1 MFDVS
6 PYLTEIEEISNSELS
21 AGEKIIQLNHLLDR
35 LSKSIVRDETLQF
48 ANQFSRLVFIAQKY
62 NLSKQH
68 EWLLQ
73 HFRVKAREIRRH
85 KGEKTPAAEYRHME
99 RAILDLCHIVE
110 GQTVTWTKSI
120 QEEKFK
126 TPTAETIR
134 VQITAI
140 DREKQELHCISEHA
154 PIELILKY
162 GVNDEQKVYL
172 TSIERFWVGAQLN
185 LVDCTTDNEGHLIPR
200 HFVLEPDYL
209 IDASALAEC
218 FQDYC
223 KSPLHYF
230 RNKFE
235 EKENRSYLLLGNLAN
250 FFLDKLIFAEH
261 PEEVS
266 FKDVYLQSFK
276 QSPFEYTSCNDIR
289 SDEDFR
295 NFMASAQQQFE
306 NIRRVI
312 SKDFPAR
319 KIDRERCILEP
330 SFFSE
335 KFGFQGRLD
344 MLQADDKQQRF
355 HIVELKSGKLPFPQS
370 EKGKIALN
378 HETQTAIYRMM
389 IESVFGAHSRA
400 IDAAILYS
408 AGNTPSENLRFS
420 AVYLQLEK
428 EIVNMRNLIVA
439 DEYQLTYGDNQTVE
453 NKFEELFQSVEGVGR
468 LPNFYIQKIENLSS
482 VLQQASDV
490 ERSYFYRFVRFI
502 AREMYLQKIG
512 DTEYE
517 SPTGVAALWNSDFA
531 ERAESLDVLY
541 DLTIGEKTM
550 NENDMSIRFCRNH
563 PENDIVNFR
572 EGDICIVYP
581 RNNESDNVLNKQILK
596 GTIEHITPEEVHIR
610 FRYKQNNPTYFNGN
624 HFWAVEHDTLDNS
637 YNGMYRNLFS
647 FLSAS
652 RRKRD
657 LLLGLQ
663 EPHTKQTEQTEEK
676 PYPENIIS
684 KALAAEDYFLIVG
697 PPGTG
702 KTSIFARRLIE
713 EYYAQPDTN
722 ILVLAYTNR
731 AVDELCE
738 AILAAF
744 DGKSPDEAPFIRIG
758 SELSCAEPY
767 RDKLLQRISEKAV
780 NREQLRDQI
789 EQTRIF
795 VATVA
800 SLNGKMELF
809 SLKNFQIAIV
819 DEASQILE
827 PQLIGILPKVNK
839 FILIGDHNQL
849 STIVLQKPLVSA
861 IHEPELNQIG
871 FLDCRDSFFERLFRV
886 CNANG
891 WEHACAQLTQ
901 QGRMHNDIANFPATF
916 YYSQGL
922 QPAGQWQQEAWTLEC
937 TAPCNLFD
945 KCVASQRVAMF
956 STEKL
961 FRFTP
966 SNKINET
973 EADIVVRLV
982 QSIHRIYEANGKSF
996 SSNMLGIIAPYRNQI
1011 ALIKHKLASAGI
1023 IDYEKIMVDTVERF
1037 QGSQRE
1043 VILLSFCVN
1052 QPYQLDLMC
1061 NLNHDGKVDRKLN
1074 VAITRARQQFFMTGN
1089 ARLLRRHP
1097 VYATL
1102 LDFYDSQTFV
1112 LNEIP

>member
-1 MFDVS
+1 MFDAS
-6 PYLTEIEEISNSELS
+6 PYLTEIEEISNSDLT
-21 AGEKIIQLNHLLDR
+21 AGEKIIRLNRLLDR

-68 EWLLQ
+68 EWQLQ
-73 HFRVKAREIRRH
+73 HFRVKAREIRRN
-85 KGEKTPAAEYRHME
+85 KGKKTPAAEYRRME
-99 RAILDLCHIVE
+99 RAFLDLCHIVG
-110 GQTVTWTKSI
+110 GQPVTQTEPI
-120 QEEKFK
+120 REEIAK
-126 TPTAETIR
+126 TPAAETMR

-140 DREKQELHCISEHA
+140 DREKKELHCISEHA
-154 PIELILKY
+154 PIELTIKY
-162 GVNDEQKVYL
+162 GINAEQNTYQA
-172 TSIERFWVGAQLN
+172 SIDRFWVGAQLN
-185 LVDCTTDNEGHLIPR
+185 LIDCTTDNEGCLIPR

-250 FFLDKLIFAEH
+250 FFLDKLVFAEH

-266 FKDVYLQSFK
+266 FMDVFLQSFK
-276 QSPFEYTSCNDIR
+276 QSPFEYASCNDIR

-295 NFMASAQQQFE
+295 DFMATARQQFE
-306 NIRRVI
+306 NIRRVVT
-312 SKDFPAR
+312 KDFPSR
-319 KIDRERCILEP
+319 KIDRKRCILEP

-344 MLQADDKQQRF
+344 MLQADAKQQKF
-355 HIVELKSGKLPFPQS
+355 NIVELKSGRLPFPPS

-389 IESVFGAHSRA
+389 IESVFGADSRA

-408 AGNTPSENLRFS
+408 AGNIPGENLRFA
-420 AVYLQLEK
+420 AVYKQLEK

-439 DEYQLTYGDNQTVE
+439 DEYQLTYGDNRSVE

-468 LPNFYIQKIENLSS
+468 LPAFYLNKIEALSS
-482 VLQQASDV
+482 VLQQATDV

-541 DLTIGEKTM
+541 DLTIDEKTM

-581 RNNESDNVLNKQILK
+581 RNSESDNVLNQQILK
-596 GTIEHITPEEVHIR
+596 GTIEHITPDEVHIR
-610 FRYKQNNPTYFNGN
+610 FRYKQHNPAYFDENRY
-624 HFWAVEHDTLDNS
+624 WAVEHDTLDNS

-652 RRKRD
+652 HRKRD

-663 EPHTKQTEQTEEK
+663 EPRTRQIEQTEEK

-738 AILAAF
+738 AINAAF
-744 DGKSPDEAPFIRIG
+744 DRKSPDNAPFIRIG

-767 RDKLLQRISEKAV
+767 RDRLLQRISEKAL
-780 NREQLRDQI
+780 NREQLRNEI

-795 VATVA
+795 VATIA
-800 SLNGKMELF
+800 SLNGRMELF
-809 SLKNFQIAIV
+809 SLKDFQIAIV

-827 PQLIGILPKVNK
+827 PQLVGILPKVNK

-849 STIVLQKPLVSA
+849 STIVLQKPIVSA
-861 IHEPELNQIG
+861 IHEPELNRIG
-871 FLDCRDSFFERLFRV
+871 FVDCRDSLFERLFRV
-886 CNANG
+886 CNTNG
-891 WEHACAQLTQ
+891 REDVCVQLTQ
-901 QGRMHNDIANFPATF
+901 QGRMHNDIANFPSTF

-922 QPAGQWQQEAWTLEC
+922 CPASEWQQETWTLEC
-937 TAPCNLFD
+937 ANYDNLFD
-945 KCVASQRVAMF
+945 RCVASQRVAVF

-966 SNKINET
+966 SDKINET
-973 EADIVVRLV
+973 EAEIVVRLV
-982 QSIHRIYEANGKSF
+982 QSINRIYEANGKSF
-996 SSNMLGIIAPYRNQI
+996 SSEMLGIIAPYRNQI

-1023 IDYEKIMVDTVERF
+1023 SDYEKIMVDTVERF

-1052 QPYQLDLMC
+1052 RPYQLDLMC
-1061 NLNHDGKVDRKLN
+1061 NLNHEGKVDRKLN

-1089 ARLLRRHP
+1089 AHLLRLHP

-1102 LDFYDSQTFV
+1102 LDYYDSQTFV

>member
-1 MFDVS
+1 MFDAS

-21 AGEKIIQLNHLLDR
+21 AGEKIVQLNRLLDR

-68 EWLLQ
+68 EWQLQ

-85 KGEKTPAAEYRHME
+85 KGEKTSATEYRRME
-99 RAILDLCHIVE
+99 RAIVDLCHIVE
-110 GQTVTWTKSI
+110 GQTVTWTESI
-120 QEEKFK
+120 QEEKSK

-154 PIELILKY
+154 PIELIVKY

-185 LVDCTTDNEGHLIPR
+185 LVDCTTDNEGRLIPR

-266 FKDVYLQSFK
+266 FKDVFLQSFK

-312 SKDFPAR
+312 SKDFPVR
-319 KIDRERCILEP
+319 KIDRKRCILEP

-344 MLQADDKQQRF
+344 MFQADDKQQKF
-355 HIVELKSGKLPFPQS
+355 NIVELKSGKLPFPQS

-389 IESVFGAHSRA
+389 VESVFRADSRA

-408 AGNTPSENLRFS
+408 AGNIPGENLRFA
-420 AVYLQLEK
+420 AVYQQLEK

-439 DEYQLTYGDNQTVE
+439 DEYRLTYGDNFVVE
-453 NKFEELFQSVEGVGR
+453 NKFEELFQSVEGIDR
-468 LPNFYIQKIENLSS
+468 FPNFYIQKIENLSS
-482 VLQQASDV
+482 VLQQASNV

-541 DLTIGEKTM
+541 DLTIDEKTM

-581 RNNESDNVLNKQILK
+581 RNSESDNVLNKQILK
-596 GTIEHITPEEVHIR
+596 GTIEHITPDEVDIR
-610 FRYKQNNPTYFNGN
+610 FRYKQNNPTYFNEN
-624 HFWAVEHDTLDNS
+624 RYWAVEHDTLDNS

-652 RRKRD
+652 HRKRD

-663 EPHTKQTEQTEEK
+663 EPRTKPIKQTEEK

-738 AILAAF
+738 AIHAAF
-744 DGKSPDEAPFIRIG
+744 DGKSSDDVPFIRIG

-795 VATVA
+795 VATIA

-827 PQLIGILPKVNK
+827 PQLVGILPKVNK

-849 STIVLQKPLVSA
+849 STIVLQKPLVST

-871 FLDCRDSFFERLFRV
+871 FLDCRDSLFERLLRV
-886 CNANG
+886 CYANS
-891 WEHACAQLTQ
+891 WEHACTQLTQ
-901 QGRMHNDIANFPATF
+901 QGRMHNDIANFPANF

-922 QPAGQWQQEAWTLEC
+922 CPACEWQQETWTLNC
-937 TAPCNLFD
+937 TDHGNLFD
-945 KCVASQRVAMF
+945 RCVASQRVAMF

-961 FRFTP
+961 FRTTP

-973 EADIVVRLV
+973 EADIVVKLV
-982 QSIHRIYEANGKSF
+982 QSICRIYEANGKSF
-996 SSNMLGIIAPYRNQI
+996 SSEMLGIIAPYRNQI
-1011 ALIKHKLASAGI
+1011 ALIKHKLAMADI
-1023 IDYEKIMVDTVERF
+1023 IDYDKIMVDTVERF

-1061 NLNHDGKVDRKLN
+1061 NLNHDGKIDRKLN

-1112 LNEIP
+1112 LNEVP